1 MKDILIPNRPEL
13 INRLIPRYD
22 ITPEPTDDQI
32 AQSYLGT
39 PVYSN
44 LEFLKVSG
52 TSRDNS
58 IDVNGQDNG
67 AEVMLRVDTVIIE
80 VMQTKNIV
88 ITPIQGQVTGGQNEN
103 GKLKIFS
110 TVKEYISGGDYMINI
125 SGMIVS
131 QYPNVFPH
139 EEVVLLQELL
149 NLPKAI
155 PVASKFFDLFS
166 ISNIVVESFT
176 VAEKMGS
183 RNEVPFQIQALSDE
197 PIEFTLN
204 A

>member
-58 IDVNGQDNG
+58 LDVNGQDNG

-131 QYPNVFPH
+131 QYPNV
-139 EEVVLLQELL
+139 
-149 NLPKAI
+149 
-155 PVASKFFDLFS
+155 
-166 ISNIVVESFT
+166 
-176 VAEKMGS
+176 
-183 RNEVPFQIQALSDE
+183 
-197 PIEFTLN
+197 
-204 A
+204 

>member
-88 ITPIQGQVTGGQNEN
+88 ITPI
-103 GKLKIFS
+103 
-110 TVKEYISGGDYMINI
+110 
-125 SGMIVS
+125 
-131 QYPNVFPH
+131 
-139 EEVVLLQELL
+139 
-149 NLPKAI
+149 
-155 PVASKFFDLFS
+155 
-166 ISNIVVESFT
+166 
-176 VAEKMGS
+176 
-183 RNEVPFQIQALSDE
+183 
-197 PIEFTLN
+197 
-204 A
+204 